1 MSRCQRWRGVQSF
14 SCIAL
19 FVLLISSAAFG
30 GIYPSPV
37 NVAVTGADAV
47 AVGDFN
53 GDGKLDIVVADG
65 ATSTVEVVLNSGT
78 GTVGSVVSSVSGV
91 SAPSSL
97 VVGDFN
103 GDGKLDIALHNRFD
117 LNIVVLLGNGDG
129 SFRAPTKTATSGNGR
144 LVAGDFNSD
153 GHLDLATGGQVFL
166 GKGDG
171 TFLAPLT
178 VNYGGAFYAAAD
190 LNSDSNLDLIGN
202 DGTGFSVLLGKGDGS
217 FQAPKSTP
225 IPGTVRSLA
234 VADMNGDGKADVV
247 AGVDTGSGGQV
258 QVYLGNGDGTLQAG
272 LNQATSVTDPYEISI
287 ARFTGDGYEDVVVAG
302 GIAQPE
308 ALLAGTGT
316 GSLKP
321 EILLPLGFAEKVAG
335 ASLAAG
341 DFDGNGVPDLIAPSA
356 VSNKLL
362 IWLSK
367 TTGGFAAAS
376 VYPYSG
382 GLIASADFNGDS
394 RPDAIFSTLSSGKVG
409 VMLGQPGGTLG
420 APIYSVLTTAP
431 IAGLIPADLNAD
443 GMIDVVFWTASVTA
457 NNVTTAGSTY
467 AALGKGDGTFQ
478 AATVVSQSLSTQ
490 AVVLDLNGD
499 GFPDVADL
507 DTVPGNVAVFLGKG
521 DGTFGFEIGYPTAP
535 GAIYLT
541 AGDVNG
547 DGHPDL
553 VTAGAGGVDLLLNN
567 GNGTFAYYTVVS
579 TAAASVAE
587 LVDVNGDGKL
597 DLVVVTGS
605 GSATM
610 ATVYLGS
617 GTGTFNQASVF
628 PLNGA
633 TRLNF
638 ADIND
643 DGLPDIV
650 ADEGLATGVWLN
662 TQAGTFAKVGDL
674 PLGGPLA
681 LADINTDGLP
691 DLLQVSS
698 ARDFLTL
705 AYNQIGTIGAGDFTI
720 SASPASPSVAAGES
734 TTIALTLGS
743 LNGYAGVVALSCS
756 GLPPFATCTFSP
768 ARVTIPGTEV
778 AATLTIQTSLDS
790 VSLGQ
795 VPRPLPARRLHWANS
810 GFLLCGLMLTGAEIK
825 RRRLRIV
832 LLLLPLF
839 SLLLL
844 ANCSTPNAVPSIVST
859 NPISVTTT
867 VTISATAGTTV
878 HSTQIALTIT
888 K

>member
-1 MSRCQRWRGVQSF
+1 MICCRRWRLAQSVP
-14 SCIAL
+14 CLAL

-37 NVAVTGADAV
+37 NVAVTGADAI

-129 SFRAPTKTATSGNGR
+129 TFRAPIKTATSSNGR
-144 LVAGDFNSD
+144 LVVGDFNND
-153 GHLDLATGGQVFL
+153 GILDLATGSQIFP

-171 TFLAPLT
+171 TFLTPLT
-178 VNYGGAFYAAAD
+178 VSYGGAFYAAAD
-190 LNSDSNLDLIGN
+190 FNSDGNLDLVGN
-202 DGTGFSVLLGKGDGS
+202 DGTGFSILLGKGDGS

-225 IPGTVRSLA
+225 ITGAVRSLA
-234 VADMNGDGKADVV
+234 VGDMNGDGKPDVV

-258 QVYLGNGDGTLQAG
+258 QVYLGNGDGTLQTA

-287 ARFTGDGYEDVVVAG
+287 ARFMADGHEDVVVAG

-308 ALLAGTGT
+308 SLLAGTGT
-316 GSLKP
+316 GSLQP
-321 EILLPLGFAEKVAG
+321 ETLPPLGFAENVAG
-335 ASLAAG
+335 SSMAAG
-341 DFDGNGVPDLIAPSA
+341 DFDGNGVPDLIAPSE
-356 VSNKLL
+356 VSGRIL
-362 IWLSK
+362 IWLAK
-367 TTGGFAAAS
+367 ATGGFAAAS

-382 GLIASADFNGDS
+382 GLIASADFNGDA
-394 RPDAIFSTLSSGKVG
+394 RPDAIFSAVSSGEVG
-409 VMLGQPGGTLG
+409 VMLDQPNGTLG
-420 APIYSVLTTAP
+420 VPIYTALTTAP

-443 GMIDVVFWTASVTA
+443 GMLDIVFWTRSVTA
-457 NNVTTAGSTY
+457 NQVTTPGSTY

-490 AVVLDLNGD
+490 AVVKDLNGD

-507 DTVPGNVAVFLGKG
+507 DTTPGNVAVFLGKG

-535 GAIYLT
+535 GATYIT

-567 GNGTFAYYTVVS
+567 GDGTFAFYSVIS
-579 TAAASVAE
+579 TAAASSAQ
-587 LVDVNGDGKL
+587 LVDVNGDGKP

-605 GSATM
+605 GSATK

-617 GTGTFNQASVF
+617 GTGTFTQASVF
-628 PLNGA
+628 ALNGA
-633 TRLNF
+633 SRLEF
-638 ADIND
+638 ADINN

-650 ADEGLATGVWLN
+650 ADEGLTTGVWLN
-662 TQAGTFAKVGDL
+662 TQAGTFAKVQDL
-674 PLGGPLA
+674 PSGGPLA

-691 DLLQVSS
+691 DLLQASS
-698 ARDFLTL
+698 TRAYLTL
-705 AYNQIGTIGAGDFTI
+705 AYNQFGSTAAGDFTI
-720 SASPASPSVAAGES
+720 SASPASPKVAAGEA

-743 LNGYAGVVALSCS
+743 LNGYAGSVALSCS
-756 GLPPFATCTFSP
+756 GLPAATTCTFAP
-768 ARVTIPGTEV
+768 ANVTIPGTEV

-790 VSLGQ
+790 VSSIH
-795 VPRPLPARRLHWANS
+795 VPASLPGRRRLSGVNS
-810 GFLLCGLMLTGAEIK
+810 GVLLCGLMLAGAGVS
-825 RRRLRIV
+825 RRRRFVMVALA
-832 LLLLPLF
+832 LL

-844 ANCSTPNAVPSIVST
+844 VNCATPNSVPPIVST
-859 NPISVTTT
+859 NPVSVTTT
-867 VTISATAGTTV
+867 VTISATAGATV